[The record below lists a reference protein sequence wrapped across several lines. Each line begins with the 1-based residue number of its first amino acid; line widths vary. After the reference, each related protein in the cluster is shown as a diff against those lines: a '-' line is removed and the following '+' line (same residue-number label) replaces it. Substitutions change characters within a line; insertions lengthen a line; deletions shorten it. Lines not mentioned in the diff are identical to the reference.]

1 MKDILE
7 YTSYRQYIAD
17 YYADKK
23 AKSAFTWQE
32 FTRAAGF
39 SSPVHLK
46 YASEG
51 KLNLSDAAAL
61 RVAQAMHLA
70 GYEQDYFC
78 EMVKFDNAKTDAEK
92 KAAFGKMLSIADS
105 VKAKIIEGDSFRY
118 FESWKNP
125 VLRELAPAMPGARPL
140 ALARACR
147 PEITAAEVTET
158 LNFLVKAGLLQ
169 KDKDGNYKQ
178 TERGVTTGPMEVTPI
193 AVREMH
199 RQMGEF
205 ALEAI
210 EGVAQD
216 ERHFSGLTLGITRD
230 AYEKIVQEIAEFRKR
245 IITIATQDD
254 GMDDVY
260 RLNVQLFPM
269 TNKSINKKG

>member
-17 YYADKK
+17 YYVDKK
-23 AKSAFTWQE
+23 AKSAFSWQE

-70 GYEQDYFC
+70 GYEQDYSC
-78 EMVKFDNAKTDAEK
+78 EMVRFDNAKTDAEK
-92 KAAFGKMLSIADS
+92 KDAFGRMLSIADS

-125 VLRELAPAMPGARPL
+125 VLRELAPAMPGAKPL

-216 ERHFSGLTLGITRD
+216 KRHFSGLTLGITRD
-230 AYEKIVQEIAEFRKR
+230 AYEKIVQETAEFRKR
-245 IITIATQDD
+245 VITIATQDE
-254 GMDDVY
+254 GMDEVY

>member
-1 MKDILE
+1 MKDVLE

-17 YYADKK
+17 YYADRK

-51 KLNLSDAAAL
+51 KLNLSDAAAQ

-78 EMVKFDNAKTDAEK
+78 EMVRFDNAKTDAEK
-92 KAAFGKMLSIADS
+92 KDAFSKMLSIADAH
-105 VKAKIIEGDSFRY
+105 KAKIIEGDSFRY
-118 FESWKNP
+118 FDSWKNP
-125 VLRELAPAMPGARPL
+125 VLRELAPAMPGAKPL

-147 PEITAAEVTET
+147 PEITAAEVSES
-158 LNFLVKAGLLQ
+158 LNFLVKADLLK
-169 KDKDGNYKQ
+169 KDKDGNYIQ
-178 TERGVTTGPMEVTPI
+178 TEKGVTTGSMEVTPV
-193 AVREMH
+193 AVRGMH

-205 ALEAI
+205 ALDAI
-210 EGVAQD
+210 EGVPQD
-216 ERHFSGLTLGITRD
+216 ERHFSGLTLGITRE
-230 AYEKIVQEIAEFRKR
+230 AYEKIVQKIAEFRKE
-245 IITIATQDD
+245 IIAIATSEPATDE
-254 GMDDVY
+254 VY
-260 RLNVQLFPM
+260 RLNVQFFPM
-269 TNKSINKKG
+269 TNKSSNKKD

>member
-125 VLRELAPAMPGARPL
+125 VLRELAPAMPGAKPL

-216 ERHFSGLTLGITRD
+216 KRHFSGLTLGITRD

-245 IITIATQDD
+245 VITIATQDS
-254 GMDDVY
+254 GMDEVY

-269 TNKSINKKG
+269 TNKSFNKKG

>member
-51 KLNLSDAAAL
+51 RLNLSDAAAL

-78 EMVKFDNAKTDAEK
+78 EMVRFDNAKTDAEK
-92 KAAFGKMLSIADS
+92 KDAFGKMLSIADS

-125 VLRELAPAMPGARPL
+125 VLRELAPAMPGAKPL

-147 PEITAAEVTET
+147 PEITAAEVTES
-158 LNFLVKAGLLQ
+158 LNFLVKADLLK

-254 GMDDVY
+254 GMDEVY
-260 RLNVQLFPM
+260 RLNVQFFPM
-269 TNKSINKKG
+269 TNKSFNKKG

>member
-92 KAAFGKMLSIADS
+92 KDAFGKMLSIADS

-125 VLRELAPAMPGARPL
+125 VLRELAPAMPGAKPL

-147 PEITAAEVTET
+147 PEITAAEVTES
-158 LNFLVKAGLLQ
+158 LNFLVKADLLK

-210 EGVAQD
+210 EGVARD

-245 IITIATQDD
+245 IITIATQDS
-254 GMDDVY
+254 GMDEVY

>member
-1 MKDILE
+1 MKDVLE

-78 EMVKFDNAKTDAEK
+78 EMVRFDNAKTDAEK
-92 KAAFGKMLSIADS
+92 KDAFGKMLSIADS

-125 VLRELAPAMPGARPL
+125 VLRELAPAMPGAKPL

-216 ERHFSGLTLGITRD
+216 KRHFSGLTLGITRD
-230 AYEKIVQEIAEFRKR
+230 AYEKIVQETAEFRKR
-245 IITIATQDD
+245 VITIATQDD
-254 GMDDVY
+254 GMDEVY

>member
-51 KLNLSDAAAL
+51 RLNLSDAAAL
-61 RVAQAMHLA
+61 RVAKAMHLA

-92 KAAFGKMLSIADS
+92 KDAFGKMLSIADS

-125 VLRELAPAMPGARPL
+125 VLRELAPAMPGAKPL

-216 ERHFSGLTLGITRD
+216 KRHFSGLTLGITRD
-230 AYEKIVQEIAEFRKR
+230 AYEKIVQETAEFRKR
-245 IITIATQDD
+245 VITIATQDS
-254 GMDDVY
+254 GMDEVY

>member
-92 KAAFGKMLSIADS
+92 KDAFGKMLSIADS

-125 VLRELAPAMPGARPL
+125 VLRELAPAMPGAKPL

-147 PEITAAEVTET
+147 PEITAAEVTES
-158 LNFLVKAGLLQ
+158 LNFLVKADLLK

-216 ERHFSGLTLGITRD
+216 ERHFSGLTLGITHD

-254 GMDDVY
+254 GMDEVY

>member
-92 KAAFGKMLSIADS
+92 KDAFGKMLSIADS

-125 VLRELAPAMPGARPL
+125 VLRELAPAMPGAKPL

-230 AYEKIVQEIAEFRKR
+230 AYEKIVQETAEFRKR

-254 GMDDVY
+254 GMDEVY

>member
-92 KAAFGKMLSIADS
+92 KDAFGKMLSIADS

-125 VLRELAPAMPGARPL
+125 VLRELAPAMPGAKPL

-216 ERHFSGLTLGITRD
+216 KRHFSGLTLGITRD

-245 IITIATQDD
+245 IITIATQDS
-254 GMDDVY
+254 GMDEVY

>member
-70 GYEQDYFC
+70 GYEQEYFC

-92 KAAFGKMLSIADS
+92 KDAFGKMLSIADS

-125 VLRELAPAMPGARPL
+125 VLRELAPAMPGAKPL

-147 PEITAAEVTET
+147 PEITAAEVTES
-158 LNFLVKAGLLQ
+158 LNFLVKADLLK

-230 AYEKIVQEIAEFRKR
+230 AYEKIVQEIAEFRKKV
-245 IITIATQDD
+245 ITIATQDD
-254 GMDDVY
+254 GLDDVY
-260 RLNVQLFPM
+260 RLNVQFFPM
-269 TNKSINKKG
+269 TNKGDNKKV

>member
-78 EMVKFDNAKTDAEK
+78 EMVRFDNAKTDAEK
-92 KAAFGKMLSIADS
+92 KDAFGKMLSIADS

-125 VLRELAPAMPGARPL
+125 VLRELAPAMPGAKPL

-147 PEITAAEVTET
+147 PEITAAEVTES
-158 LNFLVKAGLLQ
+158 LNFLVKADLLK

-254 GMDDVY
+254 GMDEVY
-260 RLNVQLFPM
+260 RLNVQFFPM
-269 TNKSINKKG
+269 TNKSFNKKG

>member
-78 EMVKFDNAKTDAEK
+78 EMVRFDNAKTDAEK
-92 KAAFGKMLSIADS
+92 KDAFGKMLSIADS

-125 VLRELAPAMPGARPL
+125 VLRELAPAMPGAKPL

-205 ALEAI
+205 ALNAI

-216 ERHFSGLTLGITRD
+216 KRHFSGLTLGITRD
-230 AYEKIVQEIAEFRKR
+230 AYEKIVQETAEFRKR
-245 IITIATQDD
+245 VITIATQDS
-254 GMDDVY
+254 GMDEVY